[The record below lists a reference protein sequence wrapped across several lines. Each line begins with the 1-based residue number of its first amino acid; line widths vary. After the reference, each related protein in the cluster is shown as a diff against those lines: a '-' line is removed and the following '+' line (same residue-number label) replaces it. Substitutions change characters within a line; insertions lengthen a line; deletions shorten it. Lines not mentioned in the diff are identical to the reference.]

1 MDGQCLKNYQ
11 SMVLNENIYIY
22 IYIYILSKFNDKFI
36 KNYNEDSN
44 KRYILEIAIE

>member
-22 IYIYILSKFNDKFI
+22 ISKFNDKFI